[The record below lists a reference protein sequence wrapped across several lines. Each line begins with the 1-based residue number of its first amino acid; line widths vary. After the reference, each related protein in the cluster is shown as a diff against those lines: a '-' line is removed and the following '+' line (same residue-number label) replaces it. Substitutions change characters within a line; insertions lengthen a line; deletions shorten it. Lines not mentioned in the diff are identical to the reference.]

1 LKFTKKMISIII
13 PFHNEEEN
21 LPLLYSRLKEVLS
34 QLKEDHEII
43 FIDDGS
49 DDKSIAELKNKN
61 GHIKLVSHRK
71 RFGKG
76 RALVSGFSVSS
87 GKIIVLMDA
96 DLQDDP
102 KEIPRFLSKINQGYD
117 LVNGWRKQ
125 RNDPISKTLPSSIFN
140 FFFLKLLFRSKF
152 HDINCG
158 FKALRREV
166 LDQIPLY
173 GDNYRFIPLIAEKG
187 GFKTTEIPIH
197 HHPRI
202 YGKSKYG
209 FFRMLFGF
217 FDMIATY
224 FVYEFSEKPIHFFG
238 PVGILVFVIG
248 LIITGVL
255 LYQRIFKGMLLYRRP
270 ILNLGVLMIIVG
282 IQIIMTGIIGEL
294 IVYFNKKNS
303 K

>member
-1 LKFTKKMISIII
+1 MKFTKKMISIII

>member
-1 LKFTKKMISIII
+1 MISIII